1 MKAQERQKSRRTYRR
16 SVDAYARV
24 QQFLRAVHGAGEA
37 VPQMK
42 RALGWIKEASRELK
56 KVGDAVAL
64 VIETADE
71 LEEQKDR
78 CESFR
83 RQAEAAGI
91 TLRYDRPAAKDDAT
105 IETSPDSDDDEDS
118 EI

>member
-1 MKAQERQKSRRTYRR
+1 VRRAAEKVPNMRKALDRLK
-16 SVDAYARV
+16 
-24 QQFLRAVHGAGEA
+24 EA
-37 VPQMK
+37 D
-42 RALGWIKEASRELK
+42 RALQKI
-56 KVGDAVAL
+56 GDAVAL
-64 VIETADE
+64 VIETTDE

-91 TLRYDRPAAKDDAT
+91 SLRYDLPTANDDAT
-105 IETSPDSDDDEDS
+105 SDTAPDSDADS

>member
-1 MKAQERQKSRRTYRR
+1 MKAQEFQKSRRTYRR
-16 SVDAYARV
+16 SIDAYTRV
-24 QQFLRAVHGAGEA
+24 QQFLRAVHRAGKA

-42 RALGWIKEASRELK
+42 RALAWIEQADRELH

-64 VIETADE
+64 VIETTDE
-71 LEEQKDR
+71 MEELKSR

-91 TLRYDRPAAKDDAT
+91 VLRYDRPAANDDAVVD
-105 IETSPDSDDDEDS
+105 IAPDSGDEEDS